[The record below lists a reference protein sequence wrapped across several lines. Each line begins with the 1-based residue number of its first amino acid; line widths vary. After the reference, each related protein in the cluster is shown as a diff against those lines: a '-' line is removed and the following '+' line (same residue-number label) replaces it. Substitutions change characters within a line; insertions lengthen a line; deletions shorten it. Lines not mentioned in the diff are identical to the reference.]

1 LEKLKQDPSSLEDL
15 APGERK
21 RIMQAI
27 KRKRREEREKMLEEM
42 IAAERER
49 DPDALDEEI
58 IQKV

>member
-1 LEKLKQDPSSLEDL
+1 
-15 APGERK
+15 
-21 RIMQAI
+21 MQAI

-42 IAAERER
+42 IAAEREK